1 MIKEINSEMQ
11 LFSVF
16 SCPFSLSSSSL
27 IFSFFFT
34 QFCHFPFLSP
44 PAPPPHTHTHTH
56 IVFNN
61 SFTYGTCSYLRRS
74 LLKSPQINTCLFVFY
89 FLWVLLQFQ
98 EIFHL
103 MIFQCVGSRHQ
114 SGYLLVFLCRSQSS
128 MIEIHCFQQISSYQ
142 GPFLV

>member
-1 MIKEINSEMQ
+1 MVKKINNEMQ

-27 IFSFFFT
+27 ISSFFFT
-34 QFCHFPFLSP
+34 QFCHFPFLRT
-44 PAPPPHTHTHTH
+44 PPPPTTTTTHTH

-74 LLKSPQINTCLFVFY
+74 LLKSPQINTCLFFY